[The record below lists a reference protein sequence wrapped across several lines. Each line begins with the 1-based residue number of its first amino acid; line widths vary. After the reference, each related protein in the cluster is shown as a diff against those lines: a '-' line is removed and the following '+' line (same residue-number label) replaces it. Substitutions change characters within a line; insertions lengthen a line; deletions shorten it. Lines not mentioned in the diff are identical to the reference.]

1 MMTVIGYK
9 SPGKRYGVL
18 LLDMYGNPL
27 QDRQRCANTI
37 KEGVAI
43 ARQDLHDSDSPF
55 ATAAVYKVRKNMALA
70 VRFVD
75 TCGRE
80 LRPTQDEEV

>member
-18 LLDMYGNPL
+18 LLDMFGNPI

-37 KEGVAI
+37 SEGVKI
-43 ARQDLHDSDSPF
+43 ARQDMLNANDFVS
-55 ATAAVYKVRKNMALA
+55 AAVYKVRKNMALA
-70 VRFVD
+70 VRFID
-75 TCGRE
+75 SCGRE